1 LDFIRGAARSKGGL
15 PLIALPSTAKNDTIS
30 RISPVLPE
38 GSGVTTTRS
47 DVHYIVTEFGV
58 ASLYGKTIRQRA
70 RALID
75 IAHPNFRD
83 ELTQAA
89 GKLGYL

>member
-1 LDFIRGAARSKGGL
+1 
-15 PLIALPSTAKNDTIS
+15 LPSTAKNDTIS
-30 RISPVLPE
+30 RISPLLSE
-38 GSGVTTTRS
+38 GSGVTTSRN
-47 DVHYIVTEFGV
+47 DIHYIVTEFGV

-70 RALID
+70 CELIN

-89 GKLGYL
+89 RKLGYL